1 MTRGAGQLCRALFRL
16 SVVMS
21 ELGLVQKHSDR
32 SQLAF
37 TTWEMLFFQRFRLFS
52 EITSP
57 PPLPYTDFEAM
68 LRGSFE
74 ITELLSAASFCF
86 KKAKGFIDDA
96 KKSGVSKNEGN
107 ENSFAHEALMLERA
121 TALLKTIVAGNVNI
135 MRLSNDKLLFER
147 HKGEASAAGQVGS
160 RKGDDGENKP
170 KRRMLLVD
178 FPYCNSFP
186 VLSIAD

>member
-1 MTRGAGQLCRALFRL
+1 
-16 SVVMS
+16 
-21 ELGLVQKHSDR
+21 
-32 SQLAF
+32 
-37 TTWEMLFFQRFRLFS
+37 
-52 EITSP
+52 
-57 PPLPYTDFEAM
+57 M